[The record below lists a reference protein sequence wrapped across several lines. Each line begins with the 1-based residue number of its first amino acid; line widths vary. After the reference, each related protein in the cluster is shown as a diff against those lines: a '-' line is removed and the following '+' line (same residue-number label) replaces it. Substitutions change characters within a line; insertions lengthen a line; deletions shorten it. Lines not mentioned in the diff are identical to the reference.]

1 MIVNYTLTKEQFF
14 NFHKKYISATI
25 KFNEFLIKNFLVL
38 GLIFLIIFIFISSK
52 FKIYVTFAFLESF
65 LILFLLKKRW
75 YFNYLKRKKF
85 KNLYLYYNLKYLFTE
100 TTLKINEKGILLDTI
115 INNKAI
121 KWKYIKDFYIVD
133 DNVIIR
139 SFTDYDILIPSS
151 SIKSKKQLAELINIF
166 KENTSKSPQYSYPKN
181 IEFI

>member
-1 MIVNYTLTKEQFF
+1 M
-14 NFHKKYISATI
+14 
-25 KFNEFLIKNFLVL
+25 
-38 GLIFLIIFIFISSK
+38 
-52 FKIYVTFAFLESF
+52 
-65 LILFLLKKRW
+65 
-75 YFNYLKRKKF
+75 
-85 KNLYLYYNLKYLFTE
+85 
-100 TTLKINEKGILLDTI
+100 KINEKGILLDTI